1 MGKIISGVINLE
13 PVPAMRPRRGKGY
26 QMFTDPKYRKY
37 QELIHEEL
45 KRLNLEPG
53 HYVHLEL
60 ISFISGKPEGEMI
73 EEKPDCDNYTKAIK
87 DALSKAQIL
96 EKPLKRK
103 AKDGRMV
110 SYDDAMIAS
119 ENSLKIGCG
128 DNPGVSFFMLMDKEA
143 YFEKY
148 GNPADLFKK

>member
-1 MGKIISGVINLE
+1 MGKTISAVINLE
-13 PVPAMRPRRGKGY
+13 PQPALRPRRASGY
-26 QMFTDPKYRKY
+26 KMFTDPKYRKY

-45 KRLNLEPG
+45 KKLNLEPG

-60 ISFISGKPEGEMI
+60 ISFISGKPEGELI

-87 DALSKAQIL
+87 DALAKAKIL
-96 EKPLKRK
+96 RKPLKQK
-103 AKDGRMV
+103 SKKGETFF
-110 SYDDAMIAS
+110 YDDAMIAS

-128 DNPGVSFFMLMDKEA
+128 DSPGVSFFMLMDKEA